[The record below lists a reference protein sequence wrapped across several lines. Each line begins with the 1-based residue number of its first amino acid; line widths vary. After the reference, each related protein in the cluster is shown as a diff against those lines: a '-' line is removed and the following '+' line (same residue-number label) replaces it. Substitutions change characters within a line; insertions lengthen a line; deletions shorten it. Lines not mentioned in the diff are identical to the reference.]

1 MSNDVGKGDQAVL
14 PTHTLKIYAA
24 RVALVAAPFVI
35 AAVLLV
41 PSCKDQTSRTSN
53 LVLPDSNLSYSRDI
67 EPLFA
72 QTCLGSQCHSG
83 TSPARG
89 LDLTPPSY
97 QSLMYHNPTLVAPG
111 APDNSLLVQRLD
123 GTFAPIMPSNQNPLT
138 SNQIK
143 GVRQWIKEGA
153 KNN

>member
-1 MSNDVGKGDQAVL
+1 MAPLPKLKVIIARAVL
-14 PTHTLKIYAA
+14 A
-24 RVALVAAPFVI
+24 AAPFVI
-35 AAVLLV
+35 AAVLIV
-41 PSCKDQTSRTSN
+41 PSCKDQTSQTSN
-53 LVLPDSNLSYSRDI
+53 LVLPDSNLSFSHDI

-97 QSLMYHNPTLVAPG
+97 QSLMYHNPTLVVGG
-111 APDNSLLVQRLD
+111 APNNSLLVQRLD
-123 GTFAPIMPSNQNPLT
+123 GTFPPIMPSNQSPLT
-138 SNQIK
+138 ANQIK

>member
-1 MSNDVGKGDQAVL
+1 MVQGSKL
-14 PTHTLKIYAA
+14 KTLLA
-24 RVALVAAPFVI
+24 RLALIAAPFVI
-35 AAVLLV
+35 AAVLVV
-41 PSCKDQTSRTSN
+41 PSCKDQKSNTSN
-53 LVLPDSNLSYSRDI
+53 LVLPDSNLSFSHDI

-83 TSPARG
+83 TDPARG

-97 QSLMYHNPTLVAPG
+97 SSLMYHNPILVVGG
-111 APDNSLLVQRLD
+111 APNNSLLVQRLD
-123 GTFAPIMPSNQNPLT
+123 GTIPPIMPTNQTPLT
-138 SNQIK
+138 TNQIK